1 MVSTIVKLMRMASLL
16 ICLIVILSFGLFVIN
31 QTHTASVHQTRELT
45 GEVSSPN
52 APAHEGTVHKAID
65 EASERLTSPF
75 AGLVSGTSSE
85 WASRGGK
92 LLLALAIYGFGLGY
106 LARVLRVRG

>member
-16 ICLIVILSFGLFVIN
+16 ICMIVIVSFGLFVID
-31 QTHTASVHQTRELT
+31 QTHTASVHQTQELA
-45 GEVSSPN
+45 GEASSSSTS
-52 APAHEGTVHKAID
+52 AHEGTVHKAID

-92 LLLALAIYGFGLGY
+92 LLLALAVYGFGLGF